1 MMKKNSTIKE
11 ESIKNRIFSGY
22 GGVLLVLLVFI
33 LLFSLG
39 TDTFFK
45 KDNLILIIRQASI
58 ACLMAFG
65 VTFVLISGSI
75 NLGIGGVYG
84 ISGICT
90 AMMVVKMGFPIWAG
104 ILTAIVIGLLCG
116 LFCGIVVTKTEIP
129 AFIATLGV
137 SYILRG
143 AAYLV
148 SGGVQITVMQEDLNY
163 IGVGAFLGIPLPI
176 YYMIGVMLILDLLLS
191 RTCTGRYI
199 YATGSNATAAKFAG
213 INSGMII
220 ILVHCIACVLS
231 ALSGFIN
238 MARLY
243 SATPGMGEGSEID
256 AIVAVVIGGTSMAG
270 GKGTL
275 VGTLIGSLIIAVMSN
290 GLNHFGLNSYWQQ
303 VAKGVLLIVAV
314 GLDGMKKQ
322 VETKRLMKKAAEEA
336 AAN

>member
-1 MMKKNSTIKE
+1 MMKKVKE
-11 ESIKNRIFSGY
+11 ENFVSRLISSY
-22 GGVLLVLLVFI
+22 GGILLVLLVFV
-33 LLFSLG
+33 LLFSFG

-45 KDNLILIIRQASI
+45 PSNLLLVIRQASI

-65 VTFVLISGSI
+65 ATFVLIAGSI

-90 AMMVVKMGFPIWAG
+90 AMAIIKGGAPIWTGLLLAV
-104 ILTAIVIGLLCG
+104 VIGLACG
-116 LFCGIVVTKTEIP
+116 LFCGLIVTKTDIP

-148 SGGVQITVMQEDLNY
+148 SGGTQITVMYDKLNR
-163 IGVGAFLGIPLPI
+163 IGMGMFLNIPLPI
-176 YYMIGVMLILDLLLS
+176 YYMIVIMIVLSLLLNHT
-191 RTCTGRYI
+191 RTGRYV
-199 YATGSNATAAKFAG
+199 YATGSNPTASRFAG
-213 INSGMII
+213 INSDMIV
-220 ILVHCIACVLS
+220 ILVHCICCILA

-243 SATPGMGEGSEID
+243 SAVPGMGEGSEID

-270 GKGTL
+270 GKGSLFGTL
-275 VGTLIGSLIIAVMSN
+275 VGSLIIAVMSN

-303 VAKGVLLIVAV
+303 VATGALLIIAL
-314 GLDGMKKQ
+314 GLDSLKKS
-322 VETKRLMKKAAEEA
+322 VETRRLMKKAAEEA
-336 AAN
+336 AKASE

>member
-1 MMKKNSTIKE
+1 MKNTANKE
-11 ESIKNRIFSGY
+11 SGMINKIFSGY
-22 GGVLLVLLVFI
+22 GGVLLVLLAFV

-39 TDTFFK
+39 TTTFFK
-45 KDNLILIIRQASI
+45 PDNLVLVIRQASI

-65 VTFVLISGSI
+65 VTFVLIAGSI

-90 AMMVVKMGFPIWAG
+90 SMVIIKMGLPIWLGVLA
-104 ILTAIVIGLLCG
+104 AIAIGLLCG
-116 LFCGIVVTKTEIP
+116 LFCGFVVTKTEIP

-148 SGGVQITVMQEDLNY
+148 SGGVQITVMQENVNA

-176 YYMIGVMLILDLLLS
+176 YYMIVVMILLDLLLS

-199 YATGSNATAAKFAG
+199 YATGSNATAARFAG
-213 INSGMII
+213 ISSDMII
-220 ILVHCIACVLS
+220 ILVHCIACILA
-231 ALSGFIN
+231 ALSGFLN